1 MKTLAVM
8 LIVSLMALAPISAK
22 MVVLFDEDT
31 TSEAGAGDFSAL
43 FTSHDA
49 GSSVT
54 VTSDTAYM
62 GSVSVVVTPS
72 QSYNNAMAG
81 WDYSIDEYPYL
92 TWAWKKDGG
101 EGIMIQLAH
110 DTAWAYRYVDVVDTP
125 GWGSIVLRDELSTEW
140 TLNTRNLVDDFG
152 GGWALT
158 GMAFTPYDG
167 DAAYYDLIVLHSEPN
182 EVVAVEPAGKLA
194 ATWADLKQQ

>member
-1 MKTLAVM
+1 VKALTAMF
-8 LIVSLMALAPISAK
+8 IISLMILAPVSAD

-31 TSEAGAGDFSAL
+31 TSEAGGGDFAAL

-49 GSSVT
+49 DSTVT

-62 GSVSVVVTPS
+62 GNVSVAVTTS
-72 QSYNNAMAG
+72 QSYNPDMG
-81 WDYSIDEYPYL
+81 WSYSIDEYPYL

-110 DTAWAYRYVDVVDTP
+110 DAAWAYRYVDVVDTP
-125 GWGSIVLRDELSTEW
+125 GWGSIIIRDTLSTEW
-140 TLNTRNLVDDFG
+140 TLNTRNLVEDFG
-152 GGWALT
+152 GGWNLT
-158 GMAFTPYDG
+158 GLAFTPYDG
-167 DAAYYDLIVLHSEPN
+167 NAAYYDLLVLHSEPN

-194 ATWADLKQQ
+194 ATWADLKK